1 MPANVLVSL
10 EPKCV
15 LGCLVLLQ
23 KAIRLLKSTET
34 VVRTYERTKLWRDA
48 PAMYQRE
55 WRKTETIG
63 AMLLTAGVGACFHQQ
78 AGAGPSLG

>member
-1 MPANVLVSL
+1 V
-10 EPKCV
+10 
-15 LGCLVLLQ
+15 Q

-55 WRKTETIG
+55 FALIALYKQDEQHGWQLR
-63 AMLLTAGVGACFHQQ
+63 Q
-78 AGAGPSLG
+78 AALQHGCPV